1 MENINHPLLH
11 WIPYKL
17 VKKDKSVYFE
27 WIYLG
32 DIGYTEPFFDETTS
46 KCKSHSYNS
55 KMFKV
60 VSTVENLIDWSSELI
75 SVELRSL
82 VFHVSR
88 CGSTMLSQSLVT
100 SSENVMI
107 SEAPI
112 IDEILRSD
120 LFDLDKKNILIQSV
134 IKFLGQKRFSVQKNL
149 IIKLDAWHIFNARQ
163 LRSVFPEL
171 PFVLLYRNPTEV
183 LKSHQ
188 KLMGMHMVPNLLPP
202 GVFGISSEE
211 IKEISFQQY
220 GALVLEK
227 YFEAFLDF
235 YATDENVVMCNYNK
249 GMKLVLEE
257 FISFAKIHYSIDE
270 INQMFERLKKHS
282 KNENT
287 VFKGDFYLDDALEI
301 DFTKL
306 SVLHEKLNTN
316 PVVHFTRKN

>member
-1 MENINHPLLH
+1 MENLNHPLSH

-17 VKKDKSVYFE
+17 VEKDKNVYFE

-32 DIGYTEPFFDETTS
+32 DIRCTDPFFDETIS

-55 KMFKV
+55 KKFKV
-60 VSTVENLIDWSSELI
+60 VSTVENLIDWSLELI

-88 CGSTMLSQSLVT
+88 CGSTMLSQSLAT
-100 SSENVMI
+100 SSENIMI

-112 IDEILRSD
+112 IDEILRSP

-134 IKFLGQKRFSVQKNL
+134 VKFLGQKRFPAQKNL
-149 IIKLDAWHIFNARQ
+149 IVKLDAWHIFNVRQ
-163 LRSVFPEL
+163 LRLVFPEL
-171 PFVLLYRNPTEV
+171 PFVLLYRNPTEI

-188 KLMGMHMVPNLLPP
+188 KMMGMHMVPNLLPY
-202 GVFGISSEE
+202 GIFGITSEE
-211 IKEISFQQY
+211 IIEISFQQY

-235 YATDENVVMCNYNK
+235 YAIDENVVMCNYNK

-257 FISFAKIHYSIDE
+257 FISFAKIDCSIDE
-270 INQMFERLKKHS
+270 KNQMFERLKKHS
-282 KNENT
+282 KNENAI
-287 VFKGDFYLDDALEI
+287 FKGDFYLDDALAV
-301 DFTKL
+301 DFTML
-306 SVLHEKLNTN
+306 NILHEKLNTN
-316 PVVHFTRKN
+316 SVE

>member
-1 MENINHPLLH
+1 
-11 WIPYKL
+11 
-17 VKKDKSVYFE
+17 
-27 WIYLG
+27 
-32 DIGYTEPFFDETTS
+32 
-46 KCKSHSYNS
+46 
-55 KMFKV
+55 
-60 VSTVENLIDWSSELI
+60 
-75 SVELRSL
+75 
-82 VFHVSR
+82 
-88 CGSTMLSQSLVT
+88 
-100 SSENVMI
+100 
-107 SEAPI
+107 
-112 IDEILRSD
+112 
-120 LFDLDKKNILIQSV
+120 
-134 IKFLGQKRFSVQKNL
+134 
-149 IIKLDAWHIFNARQ
+149 
-163 LRSVFPEL
+163 
-171 PFVLLYRNPTEV
+171 
-183 LKSHQ
+183 
-188 KLMGMHMVPNLLPP
+188 MGMHMVPNLLPP